1 MPVPLQNIYYL
12 LCYAWNRLEVRNL
25 VDVDSLPGNR
35 VENLLGTVLNEGVS
49 DLIRRGLDRG
59 YVPVEEEG
67 RRLRGKLL
75 VAETV
80 NRLLL
85 RRGRVACRTDEL
97 SYDVPHN
104 RVVKA
109 ALRHLIDLPSLDD
122 ELRTTLRSHWL
133 RLRDVNDVSLSP
145 ATFRK
150 VQLHQNVARYAFLI
164 NISRLIARSLL
175 PDQKTGGQRFYPFTA
190 SEQEMGRLFE
200 GFVRNFLR
208 REQDRYTVSAQKVRW
223 QVDPDWGSDT
233 SWLPEMRTDILL
245 QDTSRRI
252 LFETKY
258 YATPHQEHLGRR
270 KLISGHLYQLL
281 TYLAHMSADDGP
293 EPVGVLL
300 YADVGRVPQ
309 LNYRLGGFTLLV
321 RSLNL
326 NQGWHVIHR
335 DLLRLVNELSQ
346 AAQDKV
352 SA

>member
-1 MPVPLQNIYYL
+1 
-12 LCYAWNRLEVRNL
+12 
-25 VDVDSLPGNR
+25 
-35 VENLLGTVLNEGVS
+35 
-49 DLIRRGLDRG
+49 
-59 YVPVEEEG
+59 
-67 RRLRGKLL
+67 
-75 VAETV
+75 
-80 NRLLL
+80 
-85 RRGRVACRTDEL
+85 
-97 SYDVPHN
+97 
-104 RVVKA
+104 
-109 ALRHLIDLPSLDD
+109 
-122 ELRTTLRSHWL
+122 
-133 RLRDVNDVSLSP
+133 
-145 ATFRK
+145 
-150 VQLHQNVARYAFLI
+150 
-164 NISRLIARSLL
+164 
-175 PDQKTGGQRFYPFTA
+175 